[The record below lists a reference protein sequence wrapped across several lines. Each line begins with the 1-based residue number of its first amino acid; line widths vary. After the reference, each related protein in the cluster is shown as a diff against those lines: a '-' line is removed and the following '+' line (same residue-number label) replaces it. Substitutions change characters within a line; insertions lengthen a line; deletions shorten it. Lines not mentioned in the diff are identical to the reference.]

1 MLYCQEKEIGE
12 WGIFSCKSPISNLQ
26 LLQMTRPDYLI
37 IGHVAVD
44 LTPEGQV
51 VGGAVVYAGRAAQS
65 LGWRVA
71 AVTSAAPD
79 YDFRRAL
86 GDVDVVNVPAETTT
100 TFTNRYT
107 ATGRQ
112 QTVHGLAR
120 PLTAADVPAAWRRA
134 EVVHLAPIANE
145 VDPAMLTLF
154 SNSLVGLTPQGWL
167 RAWDGDGRV
176 YARDW
181 PAAEAILPLAGAVIL
196 SEEDLTGPEMLAQ
209 FRRAAPLLVLT
220 QGAAGCTVFCRDESR
235 QLPAPAVTQV
245 NATGAGDI
253 FAAAFLVRYRQTA
266 GNPWE
271 AARFANELAAYSVT
285 QNSLASKI
293 RYQE

>member
-1 MLYCQEKEIGE
+1 M
-12 WGIFSCKSPISNLQ
+12 N
-26 LLQMTRPDYLI
+26 RPDYLV

-44 LTPEGQV
+44 LTPNGPV
-51 VGGAVVYAGRAAQS
+51 AGGAVVYAGRAAQS
-65 LGWRVA
+65 LGCQVA

-79 YDFRRAL
+79 YDFDQAL
-86 GDVDVVNVPAETTT
+86 GDMDVMNLPAETTT

-107 ATGRQ
+107 PTGRQ
-112 QTVHGLAR
+112 QLIHSVAC
-120 PLTAADVPAAWRRA
+120 PLTAADVPAEWRRA

-145 VDPAMLTLF
+145 VDPALVALF

-167 RAWDGDGRV
+167 RAWNGDGRV
-176 YARDW
+176 YAREW
-181 PAAEAILPLAGAVIL
+181 PAAEVILPLAGVVIL
-196 SEEDLTGPEMLAQ
+196 SEEDLTGPEMLVQ

-220 QGAAGCTVFCRDESR
+220 QGAAGCTVFCRDETR
-235 QLPAPAVTQV
+235 QMPAPPTTEV

-271 AARFANELAAYSVT
+271 AARFANEMAAYSVT
-285 QNSLASKI
+285 QTDLAAKMKGTG
-293 RYQE
+293 